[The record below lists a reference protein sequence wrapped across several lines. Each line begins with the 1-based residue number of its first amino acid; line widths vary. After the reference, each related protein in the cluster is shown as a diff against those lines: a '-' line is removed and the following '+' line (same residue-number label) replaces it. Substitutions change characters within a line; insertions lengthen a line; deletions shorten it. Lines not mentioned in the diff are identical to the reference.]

1 MGGYFAVVST
11 TTSPDAS
18 TTVARAPD
26 VPKSRPRK
34 RSPSASADVR
44 CSEDDA
50 VAVVVAAAAAAARVG
65 IALLPSPRRR
75 ADVVVATPREDGDVD
90 AVRGG
95 DDDDGDDDDE
105 SGRRLIRRRPPA
117 RAAATG
123 ADADAG
129 FDAGNEETLA
139 DATTR
144 DVQNVSAGIS
154 RDRTWSAATSGSG

>member
-1 MGGYFAVVST
+1 M
-11 TTSPDAS
+11 
-18 TTVARAPD
+18 
-26 VPKSRPRK
+26 
-34 RSPSASADVR
+34 
-44 CSEDDA
+44 
-50 VAVVVAAAAAAARVG
+50 AVVVAAAAAAAAARVG
-65 IALLPSPRRR
+65 IALLPSPRRGV

-95 DDDDGDDDDE
+95 DDDGDDDDE

>member
-1 MGGYFAVVST
+1 MGGKVVW
-11 TTSPDAS
+11 
-18 TTVARAPD
+18 
-26 VPKSRPRK
+26 
-34 RSPSASADVR
+34 RSETA
-44 CSEDDA
+44 
-50 VAVVVAAAAAAARVG
+50 AAAAAAARVG
-65 IALLPSPRRR
+65 IALLPSPRRGV
-75 ADVVVATPREDGDVD
+75 ADVVVATPREDGDVY

-95 DDDDGDDDDE
+95 DDDGDDDDE

>member
-1 MGGYFAVVST
+1 MVST

-50 VAVVVAAAAAAARVG
+50 VAVVVAAAAAAAAARVG
-65 IALLPSPRRR
+65 IALLPSPRRGV